1 MTSTSTKTA
10 STGGLTSTT
19 TKNDIKNYDDL
30 LKRLLES
37 ELDNELSISS
47 TEKFEGHLPPELEAA
62 LEDSDQAEKYLND
75 LKKNLGTTGLSD
87 AMGRALDLLHNDNSM
102 SNSSISRLVNGV
114 SSLVDIEISF
124 NQLRISE
131 LDLPTIPE
139 SSIKTAVLELYKLQ
153 EDLQIHLQGGPLSDP
168 STLGTQR
175 RKGVSDLLERV
186 MKETALYE
194 EFVNKA
200 QHLNLERI
208 LNESED
214 SSDEDFIDSETI
226 DTESGTHIFEDSL
239 SDTTRKSGATYAA
252 SSLSSTRFLRAPD
265 QSFSRLSSAS
275 VASIRSYSSSSRH
288 SQSTQSV
295 LDLEE
300 LGLLVPPE
308 PWEAFRWSPLIKVS
322 EHLFS
327 HNVTQ
332 SAGLATVFA
341 VGNIIAIGTT
351 RGLILVYDYSNLKYV
366 FGNSSDALEYGS
378 VTSLAISSDNTQIV
392 SGHASGHIFMWDIQR
407 STSPVTTILPISES
421 IAFSGRK
428 EGHISGS
435 AILHVGFVGARKNCI
450 VSGDD
455 CFMMVNRIETIRI
468 LGRYSLPKPQTDSRT
483 AAKQKRPSTVFGLAP
498 LPLGQISHV
507 SESFGLVAILTP
519 YKMIVVSTKP
529 TAQTQYKY
537 LKPKNNP
544 NDAMST
550 SNTFSGCLAWYP
562 AVKSQLTRDS
572 PIIYSDPLL
581 AYSWGNHL
589 HIVTVTSASSYSDA
603 SNKKKR
609 RPDRENRL
617 EFIKIDIVVFDPR
630 YMRESEESNIRQRSL
645 VYHDR
650 FSSFLK
656 EVIDESNLQFSNYRS
671 SIDLA
676 YYHSLRVY
684 KGNLFLLGVNQ
695 IYVGTLLSWNDRIDA
710 FVQSGDFLEAIS
722 LATLFYNGSSSQT
735 ILGLP
740 IDEESRHAIVG
751 EELMSLLID
760 SINHAFS
767 SERTFQGMIDEN
779 NGGGG
784 GVLFHDLAVG
794 CIEACLSMHKEDFL
808 FNDVYE
814 RYAEASAKGILLEV
828 LEPYILD
835 NKINDLPPEIM
846 KDLVNHYETHRMLSR
861 IEQCIWRINPQ
872 CLDIDQ
878 LVQLCQSE
886 GLYDALI
893 YVWNRSMFDYV
904 SPAVELLGV
913 IRKVLSLEKRHK
925 KKKHRHSHNSSNSFD
940 SNKFSEGNDLQTM
953 KENAHKFYTYL
964 RNILTGNTYPNGAP
978 LSEIEANEART
989 SLYSFVFSGLCVV
1002 WPKSGGELILT
1013 AENNHN
1019 DTEPTYPY
1027 LRLFLKYDTKAFLQA
1042 LDEAFEDSYLNG
1054 VMTSGFP
1061 ESSEFAHSDIS
1072 HLYCFVARNLPKYPQ
1087 FLLLPHSTL
1096 HRILVYLSKDNDSQ
1110 TREVRQF
1117 AVECLLSIYTPNDEN
1132 KMIELYENAGF
1143 SRVLEHIYKVD
1154 KKYGL
1159 LITTYLKDPAQKNEA
1174 FKCIEELLGQE
1185 NKLTEKQRDD
1195 ILNTIM
1201 MRIEEFV
1208 EIDGE
1213 KTASIIKTYFRG
1225 DHQTVITNLSSSPAR
1240 LFLYLRGLLE
1250 PSQDD
1255 ETNNCQLVR
1264 IKSVNEQIYDP
1275 ETSADESC
1283 LDPEI
1288 HEKYIALMGQ
1298 FDPTG
1303 VYHYLQTHQNKYRI
1317 ENVLPICESSGTLD
1331 AVVWLLEK
1339 SGKPMGALNKI
1350 INIVQEKKKSILDL
1364 IERKKNSKSDRW
1376 SLIEKTEVDSTLMKL
1391 KGVLKIGILLCE
1403 NSSRHDTSPSAGLII
1418 DATLTQISR
1427 APENESEL
1435 LWYRLLDT
1443 FVDATNAITTSVVP
1457 PIPPLMSQKLIENG
1471 QSSSYEIPRSP
1482 IPPHIANHLITS
1494 FKSFVQSIMKSL
1506 LGRRFLSIESS

>member
-392 SGHASGHIFMWDIQR
+392 SGHASGHIFIWDIQR

-421 IAFSGRK
+421 LAFAGRK

-519 YKMIVVSTKP
+519 YK
-529 TAQTQYKY
+529 
-537 LKPKNNP
+537 PKNNP

-617 EFIKIDIVVFDPR
+617 EFIKIGEWKAKNGIVG
-630 YMRESEESNIRQRSL
+630 
-645 VYHDR
+645 
-650 FSSFLK
+650 
-656 EVIDESNLQFSNYRS
+656 LQWLSP
-671 SIDLA
+671 
-676 YYHSLRVY
+676 H
-684 KGNLFLLGVNQ
+684 GVNQ

-1013 AENNHN
+1013 SENNHN

-1042 LDEAFEDSYLNG
+1042 LEEAFEDSYLNG

-1443 FVDATNAITTSVVP
+1443 FVEATNAITTSVVP